1 MRYGPDDKFWVVTDP
16 RPESTQADIQFQA
29 SLRSLANQFAGGLTM
44 EEHPTL
50 FTDEREAEIEAYGR
64 LVAMRAAQAI
74 ARSPARLQGATRIE
88 ILDGNAKVLF
98 GADLPA
104 AEQ

>member
-1 MRYGPDDKFWVVTDP
+1 MRYGPDDPFWIVTDP
-16 RPESTQADIQFQA
+16 KPESTQADILFQA

-44 EEHPTL
+44 EEHPTI

-74 ARSPARLQGATRIE
+74 ARSGSELQQATRIA
-88 ILDGNAKVLF
+88 ILDGDGKVLF
-98 GADLPA
+98 EAELPTI
-104 AEQ
+104 